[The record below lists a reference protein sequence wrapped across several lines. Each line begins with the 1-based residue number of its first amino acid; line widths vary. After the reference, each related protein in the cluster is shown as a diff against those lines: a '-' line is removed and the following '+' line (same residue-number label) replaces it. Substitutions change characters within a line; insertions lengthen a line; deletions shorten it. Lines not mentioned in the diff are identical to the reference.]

1 MKHAGMWLPAV
12 ANGAEE
18 NSGCASEL
26 GERVSDGGRADT
38 WDCARARARSLAE
51 GAGGVLDAR
60 RATLCSATMSP
71 RGQTSPL
78 ARDSATTLPRRVPP
92 DVAEEGQ
99 GARRAGARES
109 VLDAEEMITRQAR
122 FAHDRPLLNK
132 LPDPARAP
140 ITQGMPLS
148 ARVPPMTKSKLL
160 YSLTRSSRAGTCG
173 AILK

>member
-1 MKHAGMWLPAV
+1 MQRDDV
-12 ANGAEE
+12 A
-18 NSGCASEL
+18 
-26 GERVSDGGRADT
+26 T
-38 WDCARARARSLAE
+38 WPNFSACPGQRDD
-51 GAGGVLDAR
+51 V
-60 RATLCSATMSP
+60 ATKSP
-71 RGQTSPL
+71 
-78 ARDSATTLPRRVPP
+78 PP

-160 YSLTRSSRAGTCG
+160 YSLTRLSRAGTCG